1 MGIWIASL
9 FGGFK
14 EEKRILMLGLDAAVS
29 RTSDF
34 EEYTKYI
41 QHSLVYQG
49 KTTLLYKLKLGQVE
63 HTVPT
68 IGFNV
73 ETVAYKNIEFCVW
86 DVGGQVRSTEILQS
100 TLSKSQSTTS

>member
-1 MGIWIASL
+1 MDSELIWRVQ
-9 FGGFK
+9 GGETNFDVGPRCRGK
-14 EEKRILMLGLDAAVS
+14 SYLRLRRIRNISNIHL
-29 RTSDF
+29 
-34 EEYTKYI
+34 
-41 QHSLVYQG
+41 YQG

-100 TLSKSQSTTS
+100 TLPKSQSTTS